1 MKKQLVC
8 LAAATAA
15 FAAFGADVGNGR
27 VVVSNVVSDAT
38 WNIASGGELRLGADI
53 GPLVHWT
60 FNEASA
66 PGADSGSLGRS
77 FDISG
82 TEYNAKIYPTNDA
95 IRGACLQFDGTKHIG
110 LSSAG
115 LPTTGAFTI
124 MGWMKPETLNGVML
138 SWGTTQAGKLC
149 GLRVSSGKPQ
159 FFFWGSDMPADST
172 VPCDGSTWVHLAGV
186 FDPDAASGQKMRLYV
201 NGQLA
206 KAMDNNSAVN
216 LTTSGNTLLLGLLT
230 GRADSYFKGAMDDV
244 TVVGEALAAERILEA
259 MKDASRAEYLP
270 ANATV
275 AVAQG
280 GKVSVGIAAQ
290 TFGGLSGDG
299 ALEAEPGATAT
310 FSSAGT
316 QSIGEITGGG
326 RAVVASGTLQYGV
339 PEYDFSANVMRH
351 YTFDDAAN
359 PGADSSAAAA
369 LTLTAYDSD
378 GTVVDW
384 SAVMDASVPG
394 AIRFDG
400 SHYLTSSGLGNLPA
414 GDSAYT
420 IIVRLTF
427 DQLRTDGISS
437 WGNPSSRK
445 MNGLVMKQDNGN
457 WAIENYNWGADLA
470 APLGYLQSTWAGTPA
485 NGWHT
490 LVVTYDPTVG
500 SKAIYCDGSLLA
512 SGSVSGLNVQATYF
526 SIGRRMA
533 SWVYDYHKGYIDDFC
548 ILNCAVDANEAA
560 PLMAG
565 ASSAGTA
572 SITVSA
578 PGTLSV
584 PSSKT
589 GVVGAIAADGTL
601 AVSGSLAIADGDSS
615 VAGSMTGAGRL
626 VVRSGARLDIAGTK
640 DFAGTVA
647 IDGGSLGGVWSMA
660 NATVALG
667 TGGELLADGSA
678 AGCAAGA
685 LTLAENGVADLG
697 EFATGAAYW
706 TSGAAI
712 ALPTDFT
719 VKVDA
724 GTTRASG
731 ERTVIAAPSVSGSAA
746 GWTLDIENLRANWT
760 AGLRQKANGIEF
772 YLLPPGTVLYIR

>member
-8 LAAATAA
+8 LAAATAV

-27 VVVSNVVSDAT
+27 VVVSNVVSDAM

-53 GPLVHWT
+53 KPLVRWT
-60 FNEASA
+60 FDEPST

-82 TEYNAKIYPTNDA
+82 TEYNAMVYPTNDA
-95 IRGACLQFDGTKHIG
+95 TRGACLQFDGTKYIG

-124 MGWMKPETLNGVML
+124 MGWIKPETQNGVML

-206 KAMDNNSAVN
+206 KEMDNNNAIN

-230 GRADSYFKGAMDDV
+230 GRTDSFFKGAMDDV
-244 TVVGEALAAERILEA
+244 MVINEALASERILEA
-259 MKDASRAEYLP
+259 MKHASRAEYLP
-270 ANATV
+270 GNATV
-275 AVAQG
+275 TVAQG

-290 TFGGLSGDG
+290 TFGGLSGNG
-299 ALEAEPGATAT
+299 TLEVEPEATTT
-310 FSSAGT
+310 FSSSGMQT
-316 QSIGEITGGG
+316 IGKIEG
-326 RAVVASGTLQYGV
+326 RGHAVVASGTLQYGM

-351 YTFDDAAN
+351 YTFDDTAN
-359 PGADSSAAAA
+359 PGADASGNTTLS
-369 LTLTAYDSD
+369 LTAYSSD
-378 GTVVDW
+378 GTAVDW
-384 SAVMDASVPG
+384 SSVTDISVPG

-437 WGNPSSRK
+437 WGNPSSKK
-445 MNGLVMKQDNGN
+445 MNGLVLKQDNGN

-470 APLGYLQSTWAGTPA
+470 APLGSFQVAWAGTPA

-490 LVVTYDPTVG
+490 LIVTYDPTIG

-548 ILNCAVDANEAA
+548 ILNCAVDENEAA
-560 PLMAG
+560 ALMARS
-565 ASSAGTA
+565 SSAATA
-572 SITVSA
+572 SISVSA
-578 PGTLSV
+578 SGTLSV
-584 PSSKT
+584 PSGKT
-589 GVVGAIAADGTL
+589 GVAGAISADGAL
-601 AVSGSLAIADGDSS
+601 SVGGSLTISGGDSS
-615 VAGSMTGAGRL
+615 VAGALTGSGTIA
-626 VVRSGARLDIAGTK
+626 VSGARLDITGTK
-640 DFAGTVA
+640 TFAGTVA
-647 IDGGSLGGVWSMA
+647 ISDGSLGGQWSMSD
-660 NATVALG
+660 ATVTLG
-667 TGGELLADGSA
+667 RECELRAGGSA
-678 AGCAAGA
+678 AGCAAGG
-685 LTLAENGVADLG
+685 LVLAENGIADLG
-697 EFATGAAYW
+697 EFAPGAAYW
-706 TSGAAI
+706 ESGTAI
-712 ALPTDFT
+712 DLPSDFT

-724 GTTRASG
+724 GRMHAYG
-731 ERTVIAAPSVSGSAA
+731 ERMVFVAPSVSGTSA
-746 GWTLDIENLRANWT
+746 GWMLEVENLRPKWT
-760 AGLRQKANGIEF
+760 VGLRQKSNGIEL
-772 YLLPPGTVLYIR
+772 YMMPPGTAIVLR